1 MTAKVI
7 IHATARHV
15 AGRAARGRPK
25 AGAQQP
31 AVDLSCRAGAL
42 AEAKSLDKR
51 PATGRWRT
59 NMGRRVDSCGCVH
72 EQRRTSIAERASEEW
87 PTEMDRGMERSR
99 CEGWLV
105 RGGSAARSGVGT

>member
-72 EQRRTSIAERASEEW
+72 EQ
-87 PTEMDRGMERSR
+87 
-99 CEGWLV
+99 
-105 RGGSAARSGVGT
+105 